1 VRRQAN
7 PCDLRHERL
16 TSPRGADESQNGPR
30 ELHYAGS
37 KNVARKNA
45 EPEKTRMLDLAEG
58 KIRDTDDNFH
68 AGMSHIEESANIVS
82 IRMAAPSLEL
92 LGIAF
97 TMYQSR

>member
-1 VRRQAN
+1 
-7 PCDLRHERL
+7 
-16 TSPRGADESQNGPR
+16 
-30 ELHYAGS
+30 
-37 KNVARKNA
+37 
-45 EPEKTRMLDLAEG
+45 MLDLAEG